1 MLESRRDFI
10 KWLMVSSL
18 APSILANATPS
29 ENEDLVVI
37 LNYPGEKF
45 WLFDWAKYHL
55 TEFSLPL
62 GPLHSALQLSAH
74 EVLFFEYWGHSM
86 LRFNLKTGEKYRVKL
101 DENSYFSG
109 HGLLSQDG
117 QYLFTVE
124 QGAILH
130 QPKALSRLVVR
141 DAKTLQALD
150 VVHSSMTQTIHELLP
165 GPNNQILFSL
175 GSMVQPIEMKICFLD
190 WKSGSAK
197 SEIAKEVTL
206 PGVHAT
212 AAHFLALKDG
222 RFLVFPVMQSL
233 ASREAVEKIVA
244 QEKSILDRIH
254 QFYQLVKLEPSPMFI
269 ISPDGSV
276 EKLWPENEGQE
287 FLRSLSGCI
296 MPCSQGDLFAVTHPA
311 GHNVT
316 VWNGDRLVKQI
327 GFGREM
333 PTGIAYSKQKKEML
347 VTDLSNGRLRFFSV
361 PDLKE
366 KTGREMAVNGTSA
379 AHVLHL
385 R

>member
-10 KWLMVSSL
+10 KWLMLSSL
-18 APSILANATPS
+18 APSFLASAAPS
-29 ENEDLVVI
+29 ENKDLVVI

-45 WLFDWAKYHL
+45 WLFDWTKYRL
-55 TEFSLPL
+55 TELSLPL
-62 GPLHSALQLSAH
+62 GPLHSALQLSEH

-86 LRFNLKTGEKYRVKL
+86 LRYNLQTGEKSRVTL

-109 HGLLSQDG
+109 HGLLSADG
-117 QYLFTVE
+117 RHLFTVE
-124 QGAILH
+124 QGAILR
-130 QPKALSRLVVR
+130 QPKTLSRLVVR

-150 VVHSSMTQTIHELLP
+150 VVYSSMTQTIHELLL
-165 GPNNQILFSL
+165 GPNNQIIFSL
-175 GSMVQPIEMKICFLD
+175 GSMVQPIEMKICFMN

-197 SEIAKEVTL
+197 SEIANEVTL
-206 PGVHAT
+206 PGVYGT
-212 AAHFLALKDG
+212 AAHFMTLKDG

-233 ASREAVEKIVA
+233 ANREAVEKIVA
-244 QEKSILDRIH
+244 QERSIPDRIH
-254 QFYQLVKLEPSPMFI
+254 QFYQLVKLQPSPMFI
-269 ISPDGSV
+269 VSADGSV
-276 EKLWPENEGQE
+276 EKLWPEIEGQE

-296 MPCSQGDLFAVTHPA
+296 MTGSQGELFAVTHPA

-327 GFGREM
+327 GFGHEM
-333 PTGIAYSKQKKEML
+333 PTGIAYSEKKKEML

-366 KTGREMAVNGTSA
+366 NTSREMAVNGTSA
-379 AHVLHL
+379 SHILHL